1 VHRLQIVGKPE
12 TAMPDPL
19 LCDYPLPLHRRFYP
33 LGFPLDV
40 FTNSELVLEAGHENW
55 GQFTQTYDRPPAV
68 LRIGIT
74 ESGGHRTV
82 NAPACRGN
90 RNLISIISD
99 AENFSI
105 CDLRKGFA
113 FAWLTSDLMRD
124 AVFAR
129 YFFLEA
135 SAYLLIA
142 SANLVPIHAACVE
155 WQGRGVLLTGE
166 AATGKS
172 SLAYACARSGW
183 TYISDDASYLVR
195 DGDPFMIT
203 GNPFCFRLRDDA
215 SSLFPEFEGTAA
227 SFRANGTLKIEV
239 PTCRLSNLKTSS
251 QSRVYAALFLNRTGR
266 DSPTLVRFPKDE
278 ALRRWSESICYGDE
292 EMRAQQNKA
301 LMSLLAIDI
310 YELQYA
316 EASDAVSYLEM
327 FLAGEMPCVTS

>member
-1 VHRLQIVGKPE
+1 VHRLQIVGEPE
-12 TAMPDPL
+12 TAMPDSL

-40 FTNSELVLEAGHENW
+40 FTNSALVLEAGHESF
-55 GQFTQTYDRPPAV
+55 GLFAQAYDRLPAI
-68 LRIGIT
+68 LRIGIAD
-74 ESGGHRTV
+74 SDGHQRV
-82 NAPACRGN
+82 SPPANRGN

-124 AVFAR
+124 ALFAR

-135 SAYLLIA
+135 TAYLLIS
-142 SANLVPIHAACVE
+142 SANLVAIHAACVE
-155 WQGRGVLLTGE
+155 WQGRGVLLAGE
-166 AATGKS
+166 AGAGKS

-203 GNPFCFRLRDDA
+203 GNPFYFRLRGDA
-215 SSLFPEFEGTAA
+215 SSLFPEFAGAAA

-239 PTCRLSNLKTSS
+239 PSCSLSNLKTSS
-251 QSRVYAALFLNRTGR
+251 QSRVYAALFLNRTGTE
-266 DSPTLVRFPKDE
+266 SPTLVRFPKDE
-278 ALRRWSESICYGDE
+278 AFRRWSESICYGDE
-292 EMRAQQNKA
+292 EIRAQQEKA
-301 LMSLLAIDI
+301 LIGLLAIDI
-310 YELQYA
+310 YELRYA
-316 EASDAVSYLEM
+316 EASDAVSYLEK
-327 FLAGEMPCVTS
+327 FLAGVMPCVTS

>member
-1 VHRLQIVGKPE
+1 
-12 TAMPDPL
+12 MPDPL

-40 FTNSELVLEAGHENW
+40 FTNSALVLEAVHESF
-55 GQFTQTYDRPPAV
+55 GLFTQTYDRPPAI
-68 LRIGIT
+68 LKIGIT
-74 ESGGHRTV
+74 EGGGHRTV
-82 NAPACRGN
+82 NAPANRGN

-99 AENFSI
+99 ADNFSI

-124 AVFAR
+124 ALFAR

-135 SAYLLIA
+135 TAYLLIT
-142 SANLVPIHAACVE
+142 STNLVGIHAACVE
-155 WQGRGVLLTGE
+155 WQGHGVLLTGE
-166 AATGKS
+166 TAAGKS

-203 GNPFCFRLRDDA
+203 GNPFYFRLRDDA
-215 SSLFPEFEGTAA
+215 SSLFPEFAGTAA

-239 PTCRLSNLKTSS
+239 PTCSLRNLKISS
-251 QSRVYAALFLNRTGR
+251 QSRVSAALFLNRTGT
-266 DSPTLVRFPKDE
+266 DSPTLVRFPKNE
-278 ALRRWSESICYGDE
+278 AFRRWSELICYGDE
-292 EMRAQQNKA
+292 EMRAQQKKA
-301 LMSLLAIDI
+301 LMGLLAVDI

-316 EASDAVSYLEM
+316 EASDAVSYLEK
-327 FLAGEMPCVTS
+327 FLAGDMPCVTS